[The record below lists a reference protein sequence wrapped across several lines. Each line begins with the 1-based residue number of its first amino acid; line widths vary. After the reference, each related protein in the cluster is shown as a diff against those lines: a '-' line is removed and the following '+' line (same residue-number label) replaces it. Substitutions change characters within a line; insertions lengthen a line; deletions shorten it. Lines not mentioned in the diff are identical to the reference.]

1 MECASEAVC
10 QRRDKEICYLGWI
23 LLFSWLVMVIYITK
37 EIWFGAPL
45 STPSPSLNSIVETEK
60 TEKRKRRRRKV
71 SDDDVIELDFIG
83 N

>member
-23 LLFSWLVMVIYITK
+23 LLFLWLVMVIYITK

-45 STPSPSLNSIVETEK
+45 STPTTSINSLNKKPENSA
-60 TEKRKRRRRKV
+60 
-71 SDDDVIELDFIG
+71 VIEMEIIET
-83 N
+83 